1 MYLIVGANG
10 FLGSYL
16 LKSVLD
22 KTNEKII
29 AVSRDIKKPFLTDS
43 RVEWISVDIE
53 NLNEVETL
61 CKKINEQKEPIKV
74 LFLAAF
80 HHPDKVAKDPKKA
93 WGINITSLALFLGK
107 ANNVNC
113 LFYPST
119 DSVYGDSIDG
129 YAFKETDDLNP
140 VNVYG
145 GQKVLAERLVVAAGY
160 NVLRYPFLIGESLL
174 PHKKHFYD
182 IMTSELLLGNEFELF
197 SDSYRSTLSFKQCA
211 DLTIEL
217 VERFG
222 GQAPKI
228 LNVCGD
234 KMLSK
239 FDVGVELAKKLGVS
253 ERLLKPISVKQGG
266 EIFETKRADSTVM
279 DNSLLKKTV
288 GAEKILLEI

>member
-16 LKSVLD
+16 LKSVLE
-22 KTNEKII
+22 KTNQKII

-43 RVEWISVDIE
+43 RVEWISADIE
-53 NLNEVETL
+53 DLNQVEKL
-61 CKKINEQKEPIKV
+61 CNRVNTEQQPLKV

-107 ANNVNC
+107 ANNIEC

-129 YAFKETDDLNP
+129 YAFNENDDLNP

-145 GQKVLAERLVVAAGY
+145 GQKVLAERLVVAAGH

-182 IMTSELLLGNEFELF
+182 VMSEELLSGNEFELF
-197 SDSYRSTLSFKQCA
+197 SDSFRSTLSFKQCA
-211 DLTIEL
+211 DMTIEI

-222 GQAPKI
+222 NEAPKI

-234 KMLSK
+234 NMLSK
-239 FDVGVELAKKLGVS
+239 FDVGVEVAKKLGVS
-253 ERLLKPISVKQGG
+253 GQLLKPISVKQGG

-279 DNSLLKKTV
+279 DNSLLKRTLGIEEVKL
-288 GAEKILLEI
+288 KI